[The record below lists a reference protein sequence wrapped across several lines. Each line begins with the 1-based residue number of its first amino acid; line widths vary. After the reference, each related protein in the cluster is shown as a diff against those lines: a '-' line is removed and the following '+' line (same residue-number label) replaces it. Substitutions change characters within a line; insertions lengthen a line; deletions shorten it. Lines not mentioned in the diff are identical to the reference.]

1 VKEFEYQ
8 APASLDLA
16 VKLLS
21 ELNGQARP
29 MAGGTD
35 LLVQIRQNRQTPDR
49 VVDVKKIP
57 ELNELRYDPSQGLTI
72 GAAVPC
78 YLIYQDQNVATS
90 YQGLVDST
98 SIIGGIG
105 IQGRATL
112 GGNLCN
118 SSPSGDSLPTM
129 IALGATALIAGPQ
142 GRREVPVEQF
152 CTAPARNVLQ
162 PGELLV
168 AIRFPA
174 PRANSGAHYQRFIP
188 RYEMDIAV
196 VGVGA
201 QVELDR
207 DKRTIRS
214 ARIALGAV
222 APTPLFV
229 PQAGAALEGKP
240 ATEES
245 FRQAAEIA
253 REAAKPISDMRGT
266 AEQRTHLVGVLTR
279 RVLMG
284 AAARARGEVV
294 HASH

>member
-1 VKEFEYQ
+1 LKEFEYL
-8 APASLDLA
+8 APGS
-16 VKLLS
+16 LS
-21 ELNGQARP
+21 EALQQLAEKNGQARA

-35 LLVQIRQNRQTPDR
+35 LIVQMRAGRLAPGR
-49 VVDVKKIP
+49 VVDVKKVP
-57 ELNELRYDPSQGLTI
+57 ELNELKVDGQGLTI

-78 YLIYQDQNVATS
+78 YRIYQNADVKKG
-90 YQGLVDST
+90 YPGLVDSA

-118 SSPSGDSLPTM
+118 SSPSGDSIPTL
-129 IALGATALIAGPQ
+129 IALGAVAKIAGP
-142 GRREVPVEQF
+142 GGNRDVPVAQF
-152 CTAPARNVLQ
+152 CTAPGRNVLQ

-168 AIRFPA
+168 SIRIPA
-174 PRANSGAHYQRFIP
+174 PRPNSGAHYQRFIP

-201 QVELDR
+201 SVELSD
-207 DKRTIRS
+207 DKKTVRS
-214 ARIALGAV
+214 ARIALAAV

-229 PQAGAALEGKP
+229 EAAGAALAGKP

-245 FRQAAEIA
+245 FQAAADIA
-253 REAAKPISDMRGT
+253 KAAAKPISDMRGT
-266 AEQRTHLVGVLTR
+266 APQRTHLVGVLTR
-279 RVLMG
+279 RVLLG

>member
-1 VKEFEYQ
+1 MKEFEYQ
-8 APASLDLA
+8 APTSLAQA
-16 VKLLS
+16 VQLMA
-21 ELNGQARP
+21 ELNGRARA

-35 LLVQIRQNRQTPDR
+35 LLVQIRQNRQTPER

-57 ELNELRYDPSQGLTI
+57 ELNELRYDGSRGLTV

-78 YLIYQDQNVATS
+78 YRIYRDRAVAQSYPGLI
-90 YQGLVDST
+90 DSA

-118 SSPSGDSLPTM
+118 SSPSGDALPTM
-129 IALGATALIAGPQ
+129 IALGATAVIAGPNGQ
-142 GRREVPVEQF
+142 REVPVEQF
-152 CTAPARNVLQ
+152 CTAPGRNVLR

-174 PRANSGAHYQRFIP
+174 PPANSGAHYQRFIP
-188 RYEMDIAV
+188 RYEMDIAI

-201 QVELDR
+201 QVELDT
-207 DKRTIRS
+207 DKRTVRS

-229 PQAGAALEGKP
+229 PEAGTALEGKP
-240 ATEES
+240 ANEES
-245 FRQAAEIA
+245 FRQAGEIA
-253 REAAKPISDMRGT
+253 KEAAKPITDMRGT
-266 AEQRTHLVGVLTR
+266 AAQRKHLVGVLTR

>member
-1 VKEFEYQ
+1 MKEFEYL
-8 APASLDLA
+8 APSSLGEALQRLA
-16 VKLLS
+16 ES
-21 ELNGQARP
+21 NGQARP

-35 LLVQIRQNRQTPDR
+35 LIVQMRQGRQSPGR
-49 VVDVKKIP
+49 VVDVKKVP
-57 ELNELRYDPSQGLTI
+57 ELNELKVGSDGLTI

-78 YLIYQDQNVATS
+78 YRIYQNKDVQKGYA
-90 YQGLVDST
+90 GLVDSA

-118 SSPSGDSLPTM
+118 SSPSGDSIPSL
-129 IALGATALIAGPQ
+129 IALGAVARIAGPN
-142 GRREVPVEQF
+142 GSREVPVAQF
-152 CTAPARNVLQ
+152 CTAPGRNVLQ
-162 PGELLV
+162 SGELLV
-168 AIRFPA
+168 AIHFPA
-174 PRANSGAHYQRFIP
+174 PRPNSGAHYQRFIP

-201 QVELDR
+201 QVELSD
-207 DKRTIRS
+207 DKKTVRS
-214 ARIALGAV
+214 ARIALAAV

-229 PQAGAALEGKP
+229 EEAGAALEGKP

-245 FRQAAEIA
+245 FREAAEIA
-253 REAAKPISDMRGT
+253 KAAAKPISDMRGT
-266 AEQRTHLVGVLTR
+266 AAQRKHLVGVITR

>member
-8 APASLDLA
+8 APASLDQA

-21 ELNGQARP
+21 ELNGRARP

-49 VVDVKKIP
+49 VVDVKKVP

-78 YLIYQDQNVATS
+78 YLIYQDQNVAKS
-90 YQGLVDST
+90 YPGLVDSA

-118 SSPSGDSLPTM
+118 SSPSGDALPTM

>member
-1 VKEFEYQ
+1 MKEFEYQ
-8 APASLDLA
+8 APASLDQA

-21 ELNGQARP
+21 ELNGRARP

-49 VVDVKKIP
+49 VVDVKKVP

-78 YLIYQDQNVATS
+78 YLIYQDQNVAKS
-90 YQGLVDST
+90 YPGLVDSA

-118 SSPSGDSLPTM
+118 SSPSGDALPTM

>member
-1 VKEFEYQ
+1 LKEFEYL
-8 APASLDLA
+8 APST
-16 VKLLS
+16 LS
-21 ELNGQARP
+21 EALQQLAAKNGQARA

-35 LLVQIRQNRQTPDR
+35 LIVQMRQGRQAPGR
-49 VVDVKKIP
+49 VVDVKGVS
-57 ELNELRYDPSQGLTI
+57 ELNELRVGADGLTI

-78 YLIYQDQNVATS
+78 YRVYQHRDVQKS
-90 YQGLVDST
+90 YAGLVDSA
-98 SIIGGIG
+98 SIIGGIA

-118 SSPSGDSLPTM
+118 SSPSGDSLPTL
-129 IALGATALIAGPQ
+129 IALGAIARIAGPN
-142 GRREVPVEQF
+142 GKREVPVAQF
-152 CTAPARNVLQ
+152 CTAPGRNVLQ

-168 AIRFPA
+168 SINIPS
-174 PRANSGAHYQRFIP
+174 PRPHSGAHYQRFIP

-201 QVELDR
+201 QVELSDDR
-207 DKRTIRS
+207 RTVRS
-214 ARIALGAV
+214 ARVSLGAV

-229 PQAGAALEGKP
+229 EAAGAALEGKP

-245 FRQAAEIA
+245 FRAAAEIA
-253 REAAKPISDMRGT
+253 KEAAKPISDMRGT
-266 AEQRTHLVGVLTR
+266 AAQRKHLVGVLTR

>member
-1 VKEFEYQ
+1 MKEFEYQ
-8 APASLDLA
+8 APTSL
-16 VKLLS
+16 
-21 ELNGQARP
+21 GQAVQLMAELDGRARA

-35 LLVQIRQNRQTPDR
+35 LLVQIRQNRQTPER
-49 VVDVKKIP
+49 VVDVKKVP

-78 YLIYQDQNVATS
+78 YRIYRDQSVAKSYPGLI
-90 YQGLVDST
+90 DSA

-118 SSPSGDSLPTM
+118 SSPSGDSIPTM
-129 IALGATALIAGPQ
+129 IALGATALIAGKN

-152 CTAPARNVLQ
+152 CTAPGQNVLQ

-174 PRANSGAHYQRFIP
+174 PRPNSGAHYQRFIP

-207 DKRTIRS
+207 DKRTVRS
-214 ARIALGAV
+214 ARIALAAV

-253 REAAKPISDMRGT
+253 KEAARPITDMRGT
-266 AEQRTHLVGVLTR
+266 VAQRKHLVGVLTR

>member
-8 APASLDLA
+8 APTSLDQA
-16 VKLLS
+16 VQLMA
-21 ELNGQARP
+21 ELDGRARA

-35 LLVQIRQNRQTPDR
+35 LLVQIRQNRQTPER
-49 VVDVKKIP
+49 VVDVKKVP

-78 YLIYQDQNVATS
+78 YRIYQDQSVAKS
-90 YQGLVDST
+90 YPGLIDSA

-118 SSPSGDSLPTM
+118 SSPSGDSIPTM
-129 IALGATALIAGPQ
+129 IALGATALIAGKN

-152 CTAPARNVLQ
+152 CTAPGRNILE

-174 PRANSGAHYQRFIP
+174 PRPNSGAHYQRFIP
-188 RYEMDIAV
+188 RYEMDIAI

-207 DKRTIRS
+207 DKRTVRS
-214 ARIALGAV
+214 ARIALAAV

-253 REAAKPISDMRGT
+253 KEAARPITDMRGT
-266 AEQRTHLVGVLTR
+266 AAQRKHLVGVLTR